1 MEEGRTDFSIKY
13 SMFTVEILWTHPRV
27 AFFPAE
33 AVSFLILGL
42 AFGLDPSEIFSE
54 FVVSTVVVAVTL
66 GFTEGGITGTGR
78 CGGGGAALPPRPFI
92 SLQWD
97 ELNSSPPNK
106 QTLGRMNPRLHAS
119 NPSRG

>member
-1 MEEGRTDFSIKY
+1 MSSVFRA
-13 SMFTVEILWTHPRV
+13 EILWTHPRV
-27 AFFPAE
+27 VFFPAE

-78 CGGGGAALPPRPFI
+78 CGGGGAALPRPFI
-92 SLQWD
+92 SLHLD

-106 QTLGRMNPRLHAS
+106 HWGE
-119 NPSRG
+119 